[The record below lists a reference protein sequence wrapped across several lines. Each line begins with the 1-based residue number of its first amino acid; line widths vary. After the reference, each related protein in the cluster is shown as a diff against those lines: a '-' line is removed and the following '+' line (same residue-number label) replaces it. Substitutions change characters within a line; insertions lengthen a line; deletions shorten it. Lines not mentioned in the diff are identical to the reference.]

1 MGLCAAKTEEIA
13 IFETESLKQLI
24 EFKWS
29 AYGRHLHLNS
39 LMAICF
45 YAIIQGLYVN
55 QVYMQQSTDN
65 FELYWYGLL
74 LSTVYPLLYNVV
86 KLWR

>member
-45 YAIIQGLYVN
+45 YAII
-55 QVYMQQSTDN
+55 
-65 FELYWYGLL
+65 
-74 LSTVYPLLYNVV
+74 
-86 KLWR
+86 